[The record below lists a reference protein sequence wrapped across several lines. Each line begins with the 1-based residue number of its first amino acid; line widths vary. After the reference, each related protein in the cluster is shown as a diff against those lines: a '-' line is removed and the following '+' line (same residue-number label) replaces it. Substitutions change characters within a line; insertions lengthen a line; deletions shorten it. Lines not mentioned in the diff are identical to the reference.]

1 MITEIIRDMTRPVK
15 SRIVQV
21 GNSKGIRLPKLM
33 LEQSGI
39 IDNIEIEVSDGQIL
53 IKPASKARVGWD
65 EAFAQMVV
73 NGDEEPIL
81 DVTNEWDDTEWEW

>member
-1 MITEIIRDMTRPVK
+1 MVTDIIKTMTRGIK

-21 GNSKGIRLPKLM
+21 GNSQGIRIPKLM

-39 IDNIEIEVSDGQIL
+39 IENIEIEVSEGQIL

-65 EAFAQMVV
+65 EAFSQMVA
-73 NGDEEPIL
+73 NGEEEPIL

>member
-1 MITEIIRDMTRPVK
+1 MVTEIIRDMTRPVK

-21 GNSKGIRLPKLM
+21 GNSQGIRIPKLM

-39 IDNIEIEVSDGQIL
+39 IENIEIEVSDGQIL
-53 IKPASKARVGWD
+53 IKPASMARVGWD

>member
-1 MITEIIRDMTRPVK
+1 MNNRDMPRPVK

-21 GNSKGIRLPKLM
+21 GNSQGIRIPKLM

-39 IDNIEIEVSDGQIL
+39 TENIEIEVKDGQIL
-53 IKPASKARVGWD
+53 ITPATKARVGWD
-65 EAFAQMVV
+65 EAFAQMVS

-81 DVTNEWDDTEWEW
+81 DVTHEWDETEWEW